1 MRSGLT
7 TKVSHAAD
15 NVNRNSGTE
24 SVIGVG
30 SGDWLGHNIVIILL
44 LVQTLWLLCEKQK
57 NAAAKHDRHQDI
69 INDTILCGRMAG
81 GGWGVVL
88 GSAWVRARVGC
99 TGNTCE

>member
-69 INDTILCGRMAG
+69 INDTILCGRMAHQSNHGEQTNHNSKKLVHG
-81 GGWGVVL
+81 GCHNG
-88 GSAWVRARVGC
+88 
-99 TGNTCE
+99 